1 MNELEIKGTIR
12 TLYKL
17 LTPKAQE
24 EIRGEIN
31 NNKTKSHSEL
41 YKEIKA
47 RIDNKYGKNK
57 KSPTP

>member
-31 NNKTKSHSEL
+31 NNKPKTKSEL
-41 YKEIKA
+41 YKEIKSV
-47 RIDNKYGKNK
+47 IDIKY
-57 KSPTP
+57 PTK